1 MKALAHHLHVLA
13 HRVVVALVPL
23 RQDRVTVVLVHRQVA
38 VLVRRQVGL
47 VLQVAA
53 LVRRLIVQDQAIVAP
68 ALQTRVVLAALA
80 HRLQDQAQDHL
91 AHLVEDNRL

>member
-1 MKALAHHLHVLA
+1 MKALAHHLHALA

-80 HRLQDQAQDHL
+80 H
-91 AHLVEDNRL
+91 LVEDNRL